1 MIRMSYTIK
10 RLKFRM
16 TGFGYLVDMVLI
28 TKMGNI
34 REKRVLGKF
43 LTKYFI
49 Q

>member
-1 MIRMSYTIK
+1 
-10 RLKFRM
+10 M

-34 REKRVLGKF
+34 REKRVLDKF